1 MSKTK
6 SSVIPHYELLYIIAN
21 KYTEDEVKPI
31 VENVNKI
38 IGSAGGTITYS
49 ENWGKKKMCYPI
61 SHFGFGYYHLA
72 EFDCPGVGMET
83 INRSLRMSNE
93 VLRHMIVAKP
103 IKSELNIK
111 KEKAISEKIA
121 NKAAEHLKQEQEQE
135 QEKEL
140 EKTKGKVNLIDLDE
154 KLDKILDTDDLLS

>member
-31 VENVNKI
+31 VLNVNKVI
-38 IGSAGGTITYS
+38 NAAGGKITYS

-61 SHFGFGYYHLA
+61 KHFGFGYYHLA
-72 EFDCPGVGMET
+72 EFDCPGTGLEN

-93 VLRHMIVAKP
+93 ILRHMIVFKP
-103 IKSELNIK
+103 IKSEQDIK

-121 NKAAEHLKQEQEQE
+121 NKAAEQLKQEIEME
-135 QEKEL
+135 QEK
-140 EKTKGKVNLIDLDE
+140 TKSKEGKVDLKDLDE
-154 KLDKILDTDDLLS
+154 KLDKILDTDDLL